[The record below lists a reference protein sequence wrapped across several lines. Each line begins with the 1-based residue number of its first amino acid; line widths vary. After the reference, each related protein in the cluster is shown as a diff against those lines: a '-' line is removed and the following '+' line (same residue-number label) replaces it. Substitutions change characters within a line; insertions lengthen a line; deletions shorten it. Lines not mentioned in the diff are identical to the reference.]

1 MKKRIAIAVL
11 VILALFLPIVMVHA
25 NVPSVINI
33 TRRTE
38 NGNTLVDV
46 KVSHSDPSTSHYIA
60 QINLDLDGTTKPFT
74 NLSKATTTEATYTLN
89 IGQINPKTVKAQAI
103 CIIHGPGDWFTES
116 ATGGSTGGSYGGG
129 GIPAYPIESIVI
141 GAILAVAIILLS
153 KKH

>member
-11 VILALFLPIVMVHA
+11 VIFALFLPIGMVHA

-74 NLSKATTTEATYTLN
+74 NLAKATATEATYTLN

-103 CIIHGPGDWFTES
+103 CVIHGPGDWFSEG
-116 ATGGSTGGSYGGG
+116 AAGGSTGGSYGGG
-129 GIPAYPIESIVI
+129 GIPAYPTESIVV
-141 GAILAVAIILLS
+141 GAILAVALILLS

>member
-11 VILALFLPIVMVHA
+11 FILTLFLPVDVVHA

-103 CIIHGPGDWFTES
+103 CVIHGPGDWFTES
-116 ATGGSTGGSYGGG
+116 ATGGSTGGSYSGG
-129 GIPAYPIESIVI
+129 GIPSYPTESIVV